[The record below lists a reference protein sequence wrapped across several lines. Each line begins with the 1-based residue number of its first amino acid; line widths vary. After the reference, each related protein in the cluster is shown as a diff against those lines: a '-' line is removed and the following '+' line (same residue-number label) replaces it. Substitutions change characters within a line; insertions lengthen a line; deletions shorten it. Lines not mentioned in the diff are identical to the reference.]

1 MVAGARTLMWC
12 SRALRI
18 LAAPRSMATCASCP
32 HACIFPGFLLLCS
45 HSTASWNKQS
55 KARERV
61 VSQQR
66 SAGPNLE
73 RQLAVPSSLQK
84 SGIWRGAKPLLLPN
98 THEQTNGDRSVS
110 VRA

>member
-1 MVAGARTLMWC
+1 MRWC

-61 VSQQR
+61 VSQPG
-66 SAGPNLE
+66 SAVPNLE
-73 RQLAVPSSLQK
+73 RQLAVPSSCSEKWHL
-84 SGIWRGAKPLLLPN
+84 A
-98 THEQTNGDRSVS
+98 RSQAAAV
-110 VRA
+110 AEHA